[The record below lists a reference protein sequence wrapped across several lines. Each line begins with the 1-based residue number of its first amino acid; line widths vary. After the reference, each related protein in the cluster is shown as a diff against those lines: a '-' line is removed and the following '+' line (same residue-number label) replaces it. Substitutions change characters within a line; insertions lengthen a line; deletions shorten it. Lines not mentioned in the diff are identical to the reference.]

1 MSRTNS
7 PFPALADRPN
17 GTIVWF
23 LTVIAA
29 SALVAT
35 LSLLGVEGI
44 ATRYA
49 GVPLGLWAIMG
60 VAGLSWVVLC
70 TPSIAGGRSPRTE
83 YSPTDLV
90 LTAAGRGAALIER
103 GSAEP
108 NAEPSSLVL
117 SMQSKLD
124 ASPAATLDLRVGLR
138 SDLVNLAPIGED
150 RPNFHRVRI
159 EQGVE
164 ESLRSRRLDALV
176 FEADCRSLIIRTPE
190 HSGLEASWYDWGV
203 DRPVSYFSLFPLR
216 LDCNR
221 VSMHQVAEHELSE
234 QTTRTIRLLS
244 LAAGACSRHPSRL
257 RFSDRLL
264 GRTSALSGPTPLWNG
279 PMLDLCRWLAETTSR
294 GPAER
299 AAARACSAFLATQC
313 DDLSD
318 DERCSLAE
326 ATARIAGDEPEV
338 MLRLGAIRLSVFDES
353 LGFDAILRADRML
366 RDRAMIGGLEHLPIL
381 QAELEHGTYADMT
394 LGRVAAGIVLA
405 SNAVPADRI
414 AFLKDDLL
422 DEMRTSGWLVG
433 RDKEHAML
441 IDLFRRL
448 QHARRA
454 EAFGLPPQNTKS
466 ARRKPKAAAK
476 PDRAGVIKP
485 AAAQEKPRKSRR
497 RAA

>member
-7 PFPALADRPN
+7 PSPALADRTH

-23 LTVIAA
+23 LTAIAA

-35 LSLLGVEGI
+35 LSLLGVGSLATPI
-44 ATRYA
+44 AGA
-49 GVPLGLWAIMG
+49 PLGLWVIMG
-60 VAGLSWVVLC
+60 VAGLSWLALC
-70 TPSIAGGRSPRTE
+70 MPTLARTSTSRVE
-83 YSPTDLV
+83 YSPTDLALAV
-90 LTAAGRGAALIER
+90 AGRGAALIER
-103 GSAEP
+103 GSADP
-108 NAEPSSLVL
+108 NAEPGSLAL
-117 SMQSKLD
+117 SLQAKLD
-124 ASPAATLDLRVGLR
+124 ASPSATLGLRVGLR
-138 SDLVNLAPIGED
+138 SDLINLAPIGED
-150 RPNFHRVRI
+150 IPNFHSVRI

-164 ESLRSRRLDALV
+164 DSLRSRRLDALV
-176 FEADCRSLIIRTPE
+176 FEADCRSLVIRTPE
-190 HSGLEASWYDWGV
+190 HPGLEASWYDWGV

-221 VSMHQVAEHELSE
+221 VSMHQVAEHELSDE
-234 QTTRTIRLLS
+234 TTRTIRLLS

-264 GRTSALSGPTPLWNG
+264 GRTSALAGESPLWHG
-279 PMLDLCRWLAETTSR
+279 PMLELCRWLAQTTSR

-299 AAARACSAFLATQC
+299 AAARVCSAFLATQC
-313 DDLSD
+313 DELTD

-326 ATARIAGDEPEV
+326 GTARIAGDEPEV

-366 RDRAMIGGLEHLPIL
+366 RDRAIIGGLEHLPIL
-381 QAELEHGTYADMT
+381 QAELEHGTFADMT

-422 DEMRTSGWLVG
+422 DEMKRSGWLVG

-454 EAFGLPPQNTKS
+454 ETFGLPPQNAKTS
-466 ARRKPKAAAK
+466 RRKSKPTAK
-476 PDRAGVIKP
+476 PERAGVIKP
-485 AAAQEKPRKSRR
+485 AATQEKPRKSRR
-497 RAA
+497 KAA